1 MRGKIQPFLQCLA
14 MAVLCGAQSVTA
26 AEILPDPLVGQDL
39 PEASRPHWVWVNDIV
54 FSHLADGKAF
64 LIDGDSGQMLGMLST
79 GFAFNTLLLPRDASV
94 ILSPEIYFSRG
105 VRGERTDVV
114 TLYDPLRLSPVGEI
128 PIPPGRAIV
137 VPMHAVS
144 TLTDDDRF
152 LLLYAFSPAQKVQV
166 VDVKRQAFVG
176 EIEIPGCALVY
187 PTGPRDFF
195 SLCGDGSA
203 LAITLDDE
211 GKPIARRRTQRL
223 FDPETDPVTEK
234 AVRVG
239 DRWMFAS
246 FAGDLLEV
254 QVGSRHERLERWSL
268 TTDEQRAES
277 WRPGGMQHLAVHQ
290 ERGWLYSLMHQGG
303 PDTHKDP
310 GSEVWVYDLK
320 TRRQLKRIPLDG
332 PLTSIAVTRD
342 EQPLMFGL
350 FIGATELQV
359 YDATTGEKLRT
370 VGEIG
375 FTPTTLVTY

>member
-1 MRGKIQPFLQCLA
+1 M
-14 MAVLCGAQSVTA
+14 
-26 AEILPDPLVGQDL
+26 
-39 PEASRPHWVWVNDIV
+39 
-54 FSHLADGKAF
+54 
-64 LIDGDSGQMLGMLST
+64 
-79 GFAFNTLLLPRDASV
+79 
-94 ILSPEIYFSRG
+94 
-105 VRGERTDVV
+105 
-114 TLYDPLRLSPVGEI
+114 
-128 PIPPGRAIV
+128 
-137 VPMHAVS
+137 
-144 TLTDDDRF
+144 
-152 LLLYAFSPAQKVQV
+152 
-166 VDVKRQAFVG
+166 
-176 EIEIPGCALVY
+176 
-187 PTGPRDFF
+187 
-195 SLCGDGSA
+195 
-203 LAITLDDE
+203 
-211 GKPIARRRTQRL
+211 ARRRTQRL

-320 TRRQLKRIPLDG
+320 TRKQLKRIPLDG